1 MRVRIGI
8 AQDIIEDENI
18 IGNVL
23 DKIEITIQNESSKVY
38 MKKKALTLSV
48 GAFFC
53 GLCSQGL
60 FTINIP
66 GFRTNNYWLK
76 VSNNP

>member
-8 AQDIIEDENI
+8 AQDIIEDESI

-48 GAFFC
+48 GAFLWFVFTFDSFFLEFC
-53 GLCSQGL
+53 FFKG
-60 FTINIP
+60 
-66 GFRTNNYWLK
+66 NNK
-76 VSNNP
+76 

>member
-23 DKIEITIQNESSKVY
+23 DKIEITIQNEYSKVY
-38 MKKKALTLSV
+38 MKKSPHLTV
-48 GAFFC
+48 GAFFVVC
-53 GLCSQGL
+53 VHRDFL
-60 FTINIP
+60 P
-66 GFRTNNYWLK
+66 
-76 VSNNP
+76 

>member
-1 MRVRIGI
+1 MVMYMRVRIGI
-8 AQDIIEDENI
+8 VQDIIEDESI

-38 MKKKALTLSV
+38 MKKPSPYRW
-48 GAFFC
+48 GPFC

-60 FTINIP
+60 FTINILD
-66 GFRTNNYWLK
+66 FRTNNKWL
-76 VSNNP
+76 VS